1 MKLNKILSLLLIIC
15 IFSINAIAQDSTAV
29 KLDDKAKKQ
38 LAQLEQKLKNIETE
52 EKNKLKKIISELNTQ
67 QAQDSLY
74 SPADFEAIKIKN
86 AKRAAQNIKNRQ
98 AVVKNQIE
106 FLKRNGYLA
115 DEMSVAS
122 EAKNNDDGN
131 NGESFTILNK
141 EIKIY
146 SEDESKNNVRTK
158 TQKDLIIA
166 FGLNNAIPE
175 NGGLNDSPFKV
186 GGSRFFEIG
195 FLWSSS
201 ISKNNSLRLDY
212 GFSFQFNG
220 LKPEDNQ
227 IFVENADQTNL
238 ETFEFDLDKSK
249 FRQDNLIF
257 PVHLHVNTKKGN
269 GDYFIRSGFNFG
281 LGGFLGLNL
290 NNVQKLKFDIN
301 GDNEKQKTK
310 DDFNTNNFLYGLSA
324 YAGFGDTTLYLTYS
338 INPIFTDNPVDIN
351 NVQLGLRFAF

>member
-1 MKLNKILSLLLIIC
+1 MKTIKTLPVFLLLSLLTISA
-15 IFSINAIAQDSTAV
+15 FAQDSTTV
-29 KLDDKAKKQ
+29 KLDDKAKMQ
-38 LAQLEQKLKNIETE
+38 LAQLEQKLKDIETE
-52 EKNKLKKIISELNTQ
+52 EKNKLKVIIAELNTQ
-67 QAQDSLY
+67 QAQDSIY
-74 SPADFEAIKIKN
+74 SPEDFEAIKMKN
-86 AKRAAQNIKNRQ
+86 AQRTAQNIKNRQ
-98 AVVKNQIE
+98 AVVQNQIE

-115 DEMSVAS
+115 EEMNVAEEVKNKEDDEDA
-122 EAKNNDDGN
+122 
-131 NGESFTILNK
+131 ESFTIFK
-141 EIKIY
+141 QKIKIS
-146 SEDESKNNVRTK
+146 SEDDSKKKVRIT

-195 FLWSSS
+195 FLWSTP
-201 ISKNNSLRLDY
+201 ISKNNFLRLDY

-227 IFVENADQTNL
+227 IFVENGEQTNL

-257 PVHLHVNTKKGN
+257 PLHLHFNTKKGN
-269 GDYFIRSGFNFG
+269 GDYFTRSGFNFG

-290 NNVQKLKFDIN
+290 NNVQKLKFDLN
-301 GDNEKQKTK
+301 GDNEKEKTK

-324 YAGFGDTTLYLTYS
+324 YAGFGDTTLYLTYN
-338 INPIFTDNPVDIN
+338 INPIFEDNPVDIN